1 MHISLSQKILI
12 ALSIPVLWIFFGLFG
27 ILPMGNFPNTANAE
41 WQAVFLTNNQ
51 TYFGRLENYNYGYVK
66 LTNVYYL
73 RAGGN
78 LQQGGAGAEDNLSLV
93 KLGGELH
100 GPEDVMYIRKDS
112 ILFWENMKDSARV
125 VGLIRSS
132 R

>member
-1 MHISLSQKILI
+1 MKLQSPSKLYFLTLVLLAFVFLGAYGLI
-12 ALSIPVLWIFFGLFG
+12 PT
-27 ILPMGNFPNTANAE
+27 GNFPQATTTQ
-41 WQAVFLTNNQ
+41 WQAVFLNNNQ
-51 TYFGRLENYNYGYVK
+51 TYFGKLENYNFGYVK

-73 RAGGN
+73 RAGEN
-78 LQQGGAGAEDNLSLV
+78 LQQGGDVKADNLSLV

-112 ILFWENMKDSARV
+112 ILFWENMKETSRV
-125 VGLIRSS
+125 VGLIRSA

>member
-1 MHISLSQKILI
+1 MKPTTTQRILI
-12 ALSIPVLWIFFGLFG
+12 VLTIPVMWVFLGLFG
-27 ILPMGNFPNTANAE
+27 MLPIGNFPHSTDSE

-51 TYFGRLENYNYGYVK
+51 TYFGKLENHNFGYVK

-78 LQQGGAGAEDNLSLV
+78 LQDGSGGEDNLSLV

-100 GPEDVMYIRKDS
+100 GPEDAMYIRKDS
-112 ILFWENMKDSARV
+112 ILFWENMKDSSRV

>member
-1 MHISLSQKILI
+1 MKLITSQKVF
-12 ALSIPVLWIFFGLFG
+12 VLLTLALFG
-27 ILPMGNFPNTANAE
+27 ALLGAYGLIPTGNFPVAATTQ
-41 WQAVFLTNNQ
+41 WQAVFLNNNQ
-51 TYFGRLENYNYGYVK
+51 TYFGKLENYNYGYVK

-73 RAGGN
+73 RAGEN
-78 LQQGGAGAEDNLSLV
+78 LQQGGDVKADNLSLV

-112 ILFWENMKDSARV
+112 ILFWENMKETSRV
-125 VGLIRSS
+125 VGLIRSA